1 MAEIIGLADN
11 GRSFDITAANRNPT
25 KETEPI
31 KINNH
36 PLNVAVSLNLIREKT
51 ISLFG
56 TNCGGAMETV
66 GERDNSG
73 K

>member
-1 MAEIIGLADN
+1 MAEMIGLSDN

-31 KINNH
+31 NTNNH
-36 PLNVAVSLNLIREKT
+36 PLNIAVSLEKT

>member
-1 MAEIIGLADN
+1 MAEMIGLSDN

-36 PLNVAVSLNLIREKT
+36 PLNVAVSLNFIREKT
-51 ISLFG
+51 MALFG
-56 TNCGGAMETV
+56 TNRGGAKETV
-66 GERDNSG
+66 GKRDNSG
-73 K
+73 E

>member
-1 MAEIIGLADN
+1 MAEMIGLSDN

-31 KINNH
+31 NINNH
-36 PLNVAVSLNLIREKT
+36 PLNVAVSLEKT

-56 TNCGGAMETV
+56 TSCEEGAAAGTV
-66 GERDNSG
+66 GERDNFRI
-73 K
+73 

>member
-1 MAEIIGLADN
+1 MTEMIELSDK
-11 GRSFDITAANRNPT
+11 GRNFNITAANRNPT

-31 KINNH
+31 NINNH
-36 PLNVAVSLNLIREKT
+36 PLNVAVSLEKT

-56 TNCGGAMETV
+56 SNCEAAAAAV
-66 GERDNSG
+66 GERDNLG